1 MFNTFSIYLPFT
13 ERLSRLKHVS
23 LSVYDTIGSDVAQFL
38 NAHGENIEELKLS
51 VRRTSG
57 GAPFSIA
64 TLHLPSL
71 RRLSVAWDPFDWGD
85 SLNNPFQQIW
95 ADVDFPMLDCIE
107 ISSFFMDV
115 DHVASFCKTFKRP
128 GGNLVRR
135 LELTCRT
142 LNAESFDHLSDA
154 FPNLHSLILSTIFL
168 SNSNSSA
175 LSDWDIVRHSTI
187 QP

>member
-64 TLHLPSL
+64 TLQLPSL

-95 ADVDFPMLDCIE
+95 ADVDFPMLDCI
-107 ISSFFMDV
+107 
-115 DHVASFCKTFKRP
+115 
-128 GGNLVRR
+128 
-135 LELTCRT
+135 
-142 LNAESFDHLSDA
+142 
-154 FPNLHSLILSTIFL
+154 
-168 SNSNSSA
+168 
-175 LSDWDIVRHSTI
+175 
-187 QP
+187 